1 MRLHEEP
8 TTQTDQNAHDV
19 RNDQNRNDPLVAM
32 PSIPQQHPSDNTIE
46 PDRRERVADPARE
59 LICCQR
65 AVEAARA
72 GHLFFFVGGPR
83 RRARSGGVN

>member
-1 MRLHEEP
+1 
-8 TTQTDQNAHDV
+8 
-19 RNDQNRNDPLVAM
+19 M

-72 GHLFFFVGGPR
+72 GHRVFLPLVLLR
-83 RRARSGGVN
+83 RRWTELCARLGGVEATGAVLLRR